1 MGTGQML
8 LVLIAIVL
16 FSTIIVTTR
25 TNMAT
30 QNELLYDN
38 MYRLQGLRV
47 ANKFFQHIESQ
58 MIGQILT
65 FAELN
70 STYTDYEETVT
81 VDDVDYNTTIDMYY
95 CDDSGNITNDPE
107 SEFQLIEIRI
117 NTIPLGKTLHIGT
130 DDNPLRKVIADIW
143 GD

>member
-8 LVLIAIVL
+8 LVLLAIVL
-16 FSTIIVTTR
+16 FSTIIVSTR
-25 TNMAT
+25 SNMAT

-47 ANKFFQHIESQ
+47 ANKFFQEIESL

-70 STYTDYEETVT
+70 STYTNYTQTIT
-81 VDDVDYNTTIDMYY
+81 VDDVNYHNTIDMFY
-95 CDDSGNITNDPE
+95 CDDSGNITNDPD
-107 SEFQLIEIRI
+107 SEFQLIEIKI
-117 NTIPLGKTLHIGT
+117 NTTPLGKTLHIGT
-130 DDNPLRKVIADIW
+130 DDNPLSKVIADIW
-143 GD
+143 G